1 MDNRTH
7 TGHRPLPTC
16 LGAPGLQ
23 VGLSGP
29 FVLRS
34 EYTCARRGTVSLR
47 IVLVR
52 IRIMRAV
59 MVRIAIVM
67 ILYHYESNGSNNNNS
82 YRNDN
87 RKETAI
93 TVTEMRIE
101 EKQQ

>member
-1 MDNRTH
+1 
-7 TGHRPLPTC
+7 
-16 LGAPGLQ
+16 
-23 VGLSGP
+23 
-29 FVLRS
+29 
-34 EYTCARRGTVSLR
+34 
-47 IVLVR
+47 
-52 IRIMRAV
+52 MRAV